1 MSGRDGD
8 GRVAF
13 ACGSSVRAGEV
24 AVLHRVSASLGEEG
38 RPESSERGASA
49 GTRAR
54 LVLVGLEG
62 QRA

>member
-24 AVLHRVSASLGEEG
+24 AVLHRVSASLSEEG
-38 RPESSERGASA
+38 KPESSERGACA
-49 GTRAR
+49 GTRGR

>member
-38 RPESSERGASA
+38 RPESSEGEPVQVPEQDWS
-49 GTRAR
+49 
-54 LVLVGLEG
+54 
-62 QRA
+62 